1 MSELKSEKELKE
13 YMDSNN
19 FHRIDHPG
27 LHSEWVMKVKDQ
39 ANLEMNR
46 EIHYNFDDFSTIV
59 FHRDGQEWRFPLNKF
74 FDKLMR
80 WMEEDNG

>member
-19 FHRIDHPG
+19 FHGIEHPG
-27 LHSEWVMKVKDQ
+27 LHPEWVMKVKDQ

-59 FHRDGQEWRFPLNKF
+59 FHKDEQEWRFPLNKF